1 MRFVPAAL
9 AFALALGT
17 VAVGGCALNY
27 TVAATPAAVGAD
39 AKITADVVKDQG
51 ITKVTIQIE
60 NLAPAERV
68 AAGSTSFVVWARR
81 EGGAWLRVGALKY
94 DEGARRAVAEQ
105 WTVPET
111 TFELQVTAEA
121 GPMPEAPSTTVV
133 VTQKVN

>member
-1 MRFVPAAL
+1 MRLAPAVL
-9 AFALALGT
+9 AFSFVLG
-17 VAVGGCALNY
+17 VVVVDGCALNY

-39 AKITADVVKDQG
+39 ARITADVLKDQG

-68 AAGSTSFVVWARR
+68 ATGSTSFVAWARR
-81 EGGAWLRVGALKY
+81 EGGEWQRVGALKY
-94 DEGARRAVAEQ
+94 DEGARRAAAEQ

-111 TFELQVTAEA
+111 TFELQVTAES

>member
-1 MRFVPAAL
+1 MRLVL
-9 AFALALGT
+9 ASLALGSFML
-17 VAVGGCALNY
+17 GGCPLHY

-39 AKITADVVKDQG
+39 AKLTADVVKDLG
-51 ITKVTIQIE
+51 ITKLTIQIE

-81 EGGAWLRVGALKY
+81 EGGAWHRVGALHY
-94 DEGARRAVAEQ
+94 DEGARHAVAEQ

-111 TFELQVTAEA
+111 SFELQVTAEA
-121 GPMPEAPSTTVV
+121 GPMPEAPSTTVI